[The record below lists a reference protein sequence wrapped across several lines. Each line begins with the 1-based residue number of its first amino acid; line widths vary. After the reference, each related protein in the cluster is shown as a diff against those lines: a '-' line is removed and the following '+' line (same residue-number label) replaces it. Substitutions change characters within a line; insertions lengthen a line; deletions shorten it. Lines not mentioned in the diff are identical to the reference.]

1 MTDTLPTP
9 CSRAHRRAP
18 RFLTHIART
27 LAALLLVLAVLAPG
41 AAWAGRKTCL
51 TGTDPEVAG
60 DAAQILAV
68 RAVVDADC
76 PCAAYDGSS
85 KNLTHAKYVGCVA
98 ARIGTEAAMGRLRT
112 SCKSTVKS
120 QYAKSTCGYAP
131 TSSKAP
137 CIKTT
142 TTGQVSCAI
151 KAAEKCL
158 GLPGK
163 YAQVACTAFASCI
176 DAADANGDL
185 IIAGPADDGT
195 CVPAPTPV
203 PTGTPGETP
212 TPVATPSPTPT
223 ASPTPT
229 STPAPTE
236 TPVPTETPT
245 PPPTATPTETP
256 APTPTA
262 TPTPTETPAPTPT
275 ATPTPTETPAPTP
288 SPTPTPTPDPTPSPT
303 PTGTPAP
310 TPTPIPTPT
319 PTATPTAIPTPT
331 PTPGPLA
338 SFRFETN
345 GNVAGHSG
353 LGLAPGTGVVLANGL
368 TWGESN
374 TAYTVAYWIKIT
386 ATATGF
392 RSVLFKGATDPERNP
407 AHFIFPSSTTMQ
419 LVHGS
424 ISDSNANQITS
435 ALPLNTW
442 AHVADVH
449 SGSSRIGYVNGV
461 MVYNGTTDATVGNTG
476 PLYAGSPFYDST
488 GFVLDDLFI
497 YRRALSAVEIVQLM
511 NTP

>member
-1 MTDTLPTP
+1 MTDTLPPP
-9 CSRAHRRAP
+9 CTCARRRAL
-18 RFLTHIART
+18 RFLTHITRT

-41 AAWAGRKTCL
+41 AAWAGKKTCL

-60 DAAQILAV
+60 DAAQIVAV
-68 RAVVDADC
+68 RAAVDADC
-76 PCAAYDGSS
+76 PCALYDGSS

-142 TTGQVSCAI
+142 TTGKVSCAI
-151 KAAEKCL
+151 KSAEKCL
-158 GLPGK
+158 GLSGK

-176 DAADANGDL
+176 DAADTNGDL

-195 CVPAPTPV
+195 CMPAPTPV
-203 PTGTPGETP
+203 PTETPGATP
-212 TPVATPSPTPT
+212 TPVATPSPTPEVTPTSHPTESPAPTATPTGTPT
-223 ASPTPT
+223 ASPSPT
-229 STPAPTE
+229 STPT
-236 TPVPTETPT
+236 PTETPT
-245 PPPTATPTETP
+245 PTATPT
-256 APTPTA
+256 PTP

-275 ATPTPTETPAPTP
+275 
-288 SPTPTPTPDPTPSPT
+288 PDPTLT
-303 PTGTPAP
+303 PT
-310 TPTPIPTPT
+310 PTPT

-338 SFRFETN
+338 SFRFESN

-353 LGLAPGTGVVLANGL
+353 LGLAPGTAVVLANGL

-386 ATATGF
+386 ATAPGF

-407 AHFIFPSSTTMQ
+407 AHFIFPSSTAMQ

-424 ISDSNANQITS
+424 TSDSNASQLTS

-497 YRRALSAVEIVQLM
+497 YRRALSAGEIVQLM